1 MTTVLY
7 LPVNLRKQA
16 LNHACILLLAPTLSC
31 LARLPPS
38 PWRRRWRL
46 VWREPCRSSAASS
59 VQGDN
64 IQPITPTSSRNYSL
78 SPLAR
83 LGVLLAFGHAAR
95 GTQAASLP
103 DSPYAL
109 LPSKSR
115 HQMLSPHN

>member
-1 MTTVLY
+1 MTTGLY

-16 LNHACILLLAPTLSC
+16 LNHACLLLLAPRRSPVWPATFS
-31 LARLPPS
+31 LAPS
-38 PWRRRWRL
+38 LETGPAGAMSIERCQFS
-46 VWREPCRSSAASS
+46 P
-59 VQGDN
+59 GDN
-64 IQPITPTSSRNYSL
+64 IQPITPTNSRNYSL